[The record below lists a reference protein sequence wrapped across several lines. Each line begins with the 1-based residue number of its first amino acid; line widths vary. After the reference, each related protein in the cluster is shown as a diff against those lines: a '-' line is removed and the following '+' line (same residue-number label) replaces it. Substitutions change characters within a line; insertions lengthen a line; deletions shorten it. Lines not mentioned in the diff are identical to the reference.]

1 MIADPLN
8 CFIILKSK
16 SFEGNTEKTTN
27 FYNVP
32 YSRSSIE
39 QENLKEALERPSIPD
54 GLFGLPPANTLLP
67 KNFDILPKNPEL
79 SEKPLK
85 IAESEGLEVWY

>member
-1 MIADPLN
+1 M
-8 CFIILKSK
+8 LKSK
-16 SFEGNTEKTTN
+16 SFEGKTDQVSN
-27 FYNVP
+27 FYNAP
-32 YSRSSIE
+32 FSRSSLE